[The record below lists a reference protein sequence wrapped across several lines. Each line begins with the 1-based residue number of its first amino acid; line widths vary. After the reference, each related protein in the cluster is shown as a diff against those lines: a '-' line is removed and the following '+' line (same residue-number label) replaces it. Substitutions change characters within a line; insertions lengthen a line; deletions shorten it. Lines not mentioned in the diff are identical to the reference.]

1 MPNRLIRVM
10 SARFDVGCSMFL
22 FSRGRIAPVMMM
34 SRNWIEPLRSPLA
47 LLLFFGTA
55 AAGVVADLWSKAA
68 AVEHLKN
75 ALEVRFIPGLVH
87 FTYTENHGAVFG
99 LGKGQIGVFL
109 SVSALAI
116 GFLVF
121 LFLTSGR
128 ARVYQLIL
136 GMLLAG
142 VIGNM
147 YDRLKFGYVRDMI
160 HGLPGWHWPD
170 WVVRLLPARWQP
182 AAAAAGEGLEVFP
195 WVFNIADS
203 LLCVGVAAM
212 LVYSFVSERRRKR
225 EAGADGEEGRT
236 ALKIAN

>member
-1 MPNRLIRVM
+1 MMNRR
-10 SARFDVGCSMFL
+10 
-22 FSRGRIAPVMMM
+22 
-34 SRNWIEPLRSPLA
+34 WTEPLRSPLA
-47 LLLFFGTA
+47 LLLFFGIA
-55 AAGVVADLWSKAA
+55 AVGIVADLWSKAA
-68 AVEHLKN
+68 AVEHLKD
-75 ALEVRFIPGLVH
+75 AVPVRFIPGLVH
-87 FTYTENHGAVFG
+87 LTYTENHGAVFG
-99 LGKGQIGVFL
+99 LGKGQIPVFL
-109 SVSALAI
+109 SVSVIAI

-128 ARVYQLIL
+128 ARGYQLVL

-170 WVVRLLPARWQP
+170 WVVRLLPMKWQP
-182 AAAAAGEGLEVFP
+182 ATPGEGLEVFP

-212 LVYSFVSERRRKR
+212 LVYSFVTEHRRKR
-225 EAGADGEEGRT
+225 EAETLGEGEEK
-236 ALKIAN
+236 ALKTAN